1 MANRDL
7 LVNFSVQGCEGVD
20 EQLSRWLSEVRSTG
34 IDETSLLRL
43 VRASETVLAE

>member
-20 EQLSRWLSEVRSTG
+20 EQLSRWLSEVRFG